1 MTAYVVVE
9 LTVQD
14 HDAREK
20 YSAGAG
26 PTIKA
31 FGGEFL
37 VVGPWSVLTGDA
49 AFTAGAIISF
59 ADRET
64 AMRWYN
70 SPEYQ
75 ALIPLRDAALQSR
88 FRVLGA

>member
-9 LTVQD
+9 LTIRNPE
-14 HDAREK
+14 ARDR
-20 YSAGAG
+20 YSAAAG

-31 FGGEFL
+31 FGGEF
-37 VVGPWSVLTGDA
+37 VVAGPWTVLTGDP
-49 AFTAGAIISF
+49 AFVAGAIISF
-59 ADRET
+59 PDQET
-64 AMRWYN
+64 ALKWYN

-75 ALIPLRDAALQSR
+75 ALISVRDAGVDSR